1 MCRFESVFADEWS
14 NWSSVLERANKGVL
28 LWSMQLCN
36 ICREVS

>member
-1 MCRFESVFADEWS
+1 MYRFESVFAYEWS
-14 NWSSVLERANKGVL
+14 NWSRVLQRANKGV